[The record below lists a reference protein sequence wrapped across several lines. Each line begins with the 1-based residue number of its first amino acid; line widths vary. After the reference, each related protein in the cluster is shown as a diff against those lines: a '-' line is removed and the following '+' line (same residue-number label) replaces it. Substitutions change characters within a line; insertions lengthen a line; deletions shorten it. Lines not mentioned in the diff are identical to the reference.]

1 MNGGEI
7 TCCGIVIKGYL
18 FHLLD
23 TLFRYEY
30 MVLSQ
35 VINSR
40 MNNTVNILINFVFLK
55 NETLAN

>member
-1 MNGGEI
+1 MNGGKI
-7 TCCGIVIKGYL
+7 TCCGIVIEGYP

-35 VINSR
+35 GINSR
-40 MNNTVNILINFVFLK
+40 MNNTVNILINYVFLK